1 MSSKF
6 DIDLTEL
13 DYNGFCDSEDDNVKS
28 FLSKKEKPYTSN
40 NTLGL
45 YVSCT
50 TYDDKKHYHFANIAR
65 TYPLWDEEVKKIL
78 RVEKDGKKVDV
89 LSKDSF
95 SIVNTENT
103 SEKISLPMNSGMFR
117 DIQLQDILMLSFNEL
132 KIVQELKSKE
142 EILKCRSIR
151 PEIRLLLRWC
161 WNRGAKYI
169 VPTDLIY
176 ISFLHASRT
185 NGNNYRGMP
194 VILETDLLKELVGG
208 PRKVYLRGVL
218 QSDLKE
224 CDYKAKDFD
233 YFPFKVTLEGNNII
247 YIDRKDL
254 ASMYRKNQI
263 KF

>member
-1 MSSKF
+1 MSDKF
-6 DIDLTEL
+6 YADLSEL
-13 DYNGFCDSEDDNVKS
+13 DYNGFCDSEEDNVKS
-28 FLSKKEKPYTSN
+28 FLIKKEKPYCSN

-45 YVSCT
+45 YVYCT
-50 TYDDKKHYHFANIAR
+50 TYDDKKHYHFGNIAR

-78 RVEKDGKKVDV
+78 RVEKDGKKVEV
-89 LSKDSF
+89 LSRDSF

-103 SEKISLPMNSGMFR
+103 SEKISLPMNNGVFR
-117 DIQLQDILMLSFNEL
+117 DIQLQDAMSLSFNEL
-132 KIVQELKSKE
+132 KIIQELKSKE

-176 ISFLHASRT
+176 MSFLHASRIS
-185 NGNNYRGMP
+185 GYRGLP
-194 VILETDLLKELVGG
+194 IIIDTDILKELVGG
-208 PRKVYLRGVL
+208 PRKAYLLGVL

-224 CDYKAKDFD
+224 CNYKEKDFD
-233 YFPFKVTLEGNNII
+233 YFPFKITLEGNNVI

-263 KF
+263 KL